1 MATTVASGGEMG
13 LTRTI
18 LAIAAGAVGASLV
31 AWGLLQTSRPIDE
44 VAQADAAR
52 LRELFIKK
60 YACPVNGKHT
70 EACPGWVV
78 NYVKPLC
85 AGGADRLSNLQW
97 QTVATA
103 KRKEREAQKLCAK
116 PKR

>member
-1 MATTVASGGEMG
+1 MGTTQLLV
-13 LTRTI
+13 
-18 LAIAAGAVGASLV
+18 AIAGGLAGASLV
-31 AWGLLQTSRPIDE
+31 AWGLLQTSRPIDDE
-44 VAQADAAR
+44 PQADAR
-52 LRELFIKK
+52 QRELFVKK

-70 EACPGWVV
+70 EICPGWVV

-103 KRKEREAQKLCAK
+103 KRKEREAQKMCDK
-116 PKR
+116 PKK

>member
-1 MATTVASGGEMG
+1 MSLAQ
-13 LTRTI
+13 TI
-18 LAIAAGAVGASLV
+18 LAIVGGVVGASLV
-31 AWGLLQTSRPIDE
+31 AWGLLQTSRSIDE
-44 VAQADAAR
+44 EAQADAAR

-70 EACPGWVV
+70 AACPGWVV

-85 AGGADRLSNLQW
+85 AGGADTIKNLQW

-116 PKR
+116 AKKA

>member
-1 MATTVASGGEMG
+1 MTTTTANSGGMS
-13 LTRTI
+13 LVQTL
-18 LAIAAGAVGASLV
+18 LAIAGGVAGASLV
-31 AWGLLQTSRPIDE
+31 AWGLLATSRPIEDE
-44 VAQADAAR
+44 PQADTR
-52 LRELFIKK
+52 QKELFVKK

-70 EACPGWVV
+70 ESCPGWVV

-85 AGGADRLSNLQW
+85 AGGVDRITNLQW

-116 PKR
+116 GKRA

>member
-1 MATTVASGGEMG
+1 MTNAQM
-13 LTRTI
+13 L
-18 LAIAAGAVGASLV
+18 LAIVGGVAGASLV

-44 VAQADAAR
+44 EPQADSRA
-52 LRELFIKK
+52 RELFVKK

-85 AGGADRLSNLQW
+85 AGGVDRLGNLQW
-97 QTVATA
+97 QTLATA

-116 PKR
+116 GKKA